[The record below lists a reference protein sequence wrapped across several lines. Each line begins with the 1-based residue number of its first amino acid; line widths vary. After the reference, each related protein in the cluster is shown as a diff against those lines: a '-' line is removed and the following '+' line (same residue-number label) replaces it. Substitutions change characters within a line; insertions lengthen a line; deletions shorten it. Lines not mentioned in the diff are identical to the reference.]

1 MLAYSCGGW
10 GDTSGG
16 LEKSEDGSF
25 WLSEASAL
33 WSQGKVASR
42 RTYRPWALAG
52 GTETSLS
59 WDTLAMMEGASGAQ
73 LLNQVLVS

>member
-1 MLAYSCGGW
+1 MLAYSCGWW

-16 LEKSEDGSF
+16 LEKSDDGSF

-33 WSQGKVASR
+33 WSQGKVASGR
-42 RTYRPWALAG
+42 AYRPWALAG